1 MGIDVI
7 RQFLE
12 KVDSTVPRVVKSVR
26 CDLELDGFGLPVIK
40 QSSVGGTKNVHY
52 LFRTKKYRDKDCAV
66 YKLVEGLESI
76 LSTKDVSRLYWR
88 RSPEVLGERYW
99 EKGYW
104 LYVGFARLTIL
115 LRKDDPDREIWS

>member
-7 RQFLE
+7 QQFVE
-12 KVDSTVPRVVKSVR
+12 KVADTIPWVVASVR
-26 CDLELDGFGLPVIK
+26 CDLELDGFGFPIIK
-40 QSSVGGTKNVHY
+40 QRPVGDTKNVHY
-52 LFRTKKYRDKDCAV
+52 LFRTKKYRDKDCAA
-66 YKLVEGLESI
+66 YKLVEGLDSI

-99 EKGYW
+99 AKGYW

-115 LRKDDPDREIWS
+115 LRKDDPDRGFWE